1 MGNRLDGKVCIV
13 TGAGSGMGRACAI
26 EMATQGGRIV
36 VTDVNTGGEQPKRST
51 AITGRRTDEAVIVHL

>member
-26 EMATQGGRIV
+26 EMAAQGAGVV
-36 VTDVNTGGEQPKRST
+36 VTDVNETGAMKRLPPLPMRATKPSM
-51 AITGRRTDEAVIVHL
+51 